1 MTPDATLFC
10 RSDAAAVLAPLQGP
24 MRWGPNG
31 VSSPE
36 AAFSLPVGTVT
47 FLLTDVEGSTRLWST
62 ETADNMRSAVSRH
75 VEILDGVIAGHGGVR
90 PQEQGEGDSIVAAFA
105 RPSDALRAARDAQ
118 LALAAESWPTIQPLR
133 VRMAVH
139 TGEAQLRDSANYAG
153 QAIIRTARLRGLGHG
168 GQVLVSN
175 ATRDLAVDQ
184 LGDEIELRALG
195 EYPLRDLGR
204 PELVWQLLHRDLEDE
219 FAPLT
224 SAVTTAH
231 NLPTSLTPFI
241 GRLGEIATLAR
252 LVSEERVVTATG
264 SGGAGKTR
272 LAQQVGAEVLER
284 FPAGVWWVELAPL
297 GSSELENA
305 VAVAVGLRTTGPQ
318 LTDAIIKRI
327 GDRPVLLV
335 LDNCEHVLEAARALS
350 MSLLAGCRNLHILAT
365 SRSML
370 DLPGELSWRVPPMS
384 LPIAGAAVDVGTLS
398 QYDAVTLFI
407 DRARRARPSFVLDE
421 HNAPAVAEICTRLDG
436 LPLAIELA
444 AARSRML
451 PPTQILAGLTD
462 SFRLLTGG
470 STSVMP
476 RQQTLEAS
484 IAWSFDLL
492 GTDEQLLLQRLSVFV
507 GGFTLE
513 AAEGVCAD
521 ALLDGYHVFD
531 RLDQLVGHSLVQAD
545 DTPIGARF
553 RLLETICHFS
563 TRLLAANTTEAAR
576 TIEAHARWFAT
587 SLVTKRDVLRSGHAG
602 DFVEALRA
610 DDANTYSACS
620 WLIANDPDLAARLID
635 AISPMIPFETGR
647 IVRYHELSREL
658 TTIVTGD
665 PLAIAWYVYG
675 VTGLYVGAT
684 DEGLVSL
691 SRAAAVADEGGLIP
705 LAANARCI
713 VASMGLFSDEP
724 PLDDIENELTKP
736 ASRSSFARRSIGSFR
751 NLVEVRRSVIGSGA
765 CRPSATCLRRRRR
778 VERRTCRS

>member
-1 MTPDATLFC
+1 MATDATTLR
-10 RSDAAAVLAPLQGP
+10 RSDAAGALAPLQGP
-24 MRWGPNG
+24 IRWGSDG

-62 ETADNMRSAVSRH
+62 ETADAMRSAVARH
-75 VEILDGVIAGHGGVR
+75 VEILGGVIAGHDGVR

-118 LALAAESWPTIQPLR
+118 LALAAEAWPTTQPLR

-153 QAIIRTARLRGLGHG
+153 QAIVRTARLRGLGHG

-204 PELVWQLLHRDLEDE
+204 PELVWQLVHRDLQDH

-224 SAVTTAH
+224 TAVTTSH

-252 LVSEERVVTATG
+252 LVSDERVVTATG

-272 LAQQVGAEVLER
+272 LAQQVGAELLER
-284 FPAGVWWVELAPL
+284 FPAGVWWVEFAPL
-297 GSSELENA
+297 GTSELENA
-305 VAVAVGLRTTGPQ
+305 VAVAVGLRTTGTQ
-318 LTDAIIKRI
+318 LTDAIINRI

-335 LDNCEHVLEAARALS
+335 LDNCEHVLEAARVLS
-350 MSLLAGCRNLHILAT
+350 MALLAGCRNLHILAT

-370 DLPGELSWRVPPMS
+370 DLPGELAWRVPPMS
-384 LPIAGAAVDVGTLS
+384 LPIAGAAVDVRSLS

-407 DRARRARPSFVLDE
+407 DRARRARPSFALDE

-451 PPTQILAGLTD
+451 PPTQILDGLTD

-470 STSVMP
+470 SISVLP

-492 GTDEQLLLQRLSVFV
+492 GADEQLLLRRLSVFV

-545 DTPIGARF
+545 NTSIGARF
-553 RLLETICHFS
+553 RLLETIRQFS
-563 TRLLAANTTEAAR
+563 ARLLAADPNEATR
-576 TIEAHARWFAT
+576 TVEAHAQVRNITHLQTRRPAIG
-587 SLVTKRDVLRSGHAG
+587 SRR
-602 DFVEALRA
+602 
-610 DDANTYSACS
+610 
-620 WLIANDPDLAARLID
+620 RL
-635 AISPMIPFETGR
+635 
-647 IVRYHELSREL
+647 
-658 TTIVTGD
+658 
-665 PLAIAWYVYG
+665 
-675 VTGLYVGAT
+675 
-684 DEGLVSL
+684 
-691 SRAAAVADEGGLIP
+691 
-705 LAANARCI
+705 
-713 VASMGLFSDEP
+713 
-724 PLDDIENELTKP
+724 
-736 ASRSSFARRSIGSFR
+736 RRSPPR
-751 NLVEVRRSVIGSGA
+751 
-765 CRPSATCLRRRRR
+765 
-778 VERRTCRS
+778 